1 MLLNKKCSTDDID
14 SVAAAE
20 DTVQVTGQK
29 NNAIDYPFEDLLE
42 ARVWINVAQMHL
54 CTTAV
59 SQRTLALNRKCSG
72 TYGDWRLRRKVRHHL
87 KLDRKNER
95 TSTAKEFEKAWEDNN
110 PRKAHTLVARLGGVR
125 LSSTLPTELV
135 STLPIWMEHS
145 NTLLKRRALFFP
157 ELVHTQPPTYT
168 VINDEPSTESEVLVC
183 IQRMKGGRSGERR
196 N

>member
-59 SQRTLALNRKCSG
+59 SQRTLALNRCPIRFRIPASSSQLND
-72 TYGDWRLRRKVRHHL
+72 TVPQ
-87 KLDRKNER
+87 
-95 TSTAKEFEKAWEDNN
+95 KEW
-110 PRKAHTLVARLGGVR
+110 
-125 LSSTLPTELV
+125 LSSTSAE
-135 STLPIWMEHS
+135 
-145 NTLLKRRALFFP
+145 A
-157 ELVHTQPPTYT
+157 
-168 VINDEPSTESEVLVC
+168 
-183 IQRMKGGRSGERR
+183 
-196 N
+196 